1 MAADKAPGSIYHVLV
16 RTPDETYF
24 AWSLASL
31 APWTHTVDP
40 QPAASSRAA
49 LPLATIVAR
58 EGAKAPNK
66 LCDVI
71 TGAHRNREAITQLK
85 DDVVAGAA
93 VREQRDTIGM
103 MIRRWDD
110 RDSHWRVQVLNAIL
124 VDAMDSVDSMDKS
137 GGEQNVSY
145 THTSLQTL
153 TRTPAEYPAV
163 VAGWQ
168 QLLDHL
174 ADMDLMEAPSIKR
187 LVDGKMLA
195 KELGVKPGPWMGQA
209 LDVCL
214 EWQLRN
220 PDATDG
226 GLAIDLVRQ
235 KAEELRIKGLK

>member
-137 GGEQNVSY
+137 G
-145 THTSLQTL
+145 
-153 TRTPAEYPAV
+153 EYPAV